1 MKFPPTSEENKM
13 TGKDEIQEMLLDL
26 ESDRVER
33 TVSTTNLVV
42 VKLSENAVRE
52 NSRHITDVIPSKA
65 DGINDGINDGIKR
78 PVVTDLHKAV
88 YQTIC
93 MKPTIR
99 YTELADNI
107 GVSESSITRAIRE
120 LKEYGY
126 IARHGARKS
135 GEWIILKRLE

>member
-1 MKFPPTSEENKM
+1 M

>member
-1 MKFPPTSEENKM
+1 M

-65 DGINDGINDGIKR
+65 DGINDGIKR
-78 PVVTDLHKAV
+78 PVGNDLHKAV